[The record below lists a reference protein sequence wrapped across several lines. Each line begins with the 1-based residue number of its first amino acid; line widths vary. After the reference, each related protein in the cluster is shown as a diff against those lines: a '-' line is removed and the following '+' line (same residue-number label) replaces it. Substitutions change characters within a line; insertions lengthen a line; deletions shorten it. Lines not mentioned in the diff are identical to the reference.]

1 MPSLQHIINFVQA
14 DMDEV
19 CTAHDFAH
27 IQRVVRNAEKI
38 IATEN
43 NPNIN
48 KFVALASAYLHE
60 YFDEKFWNKGQLE
73 TRAIALD
80 IFLTEIGVTADDH
93 KHIIHIAKNVWY
105 GKSLT
110 RSSDFPYT
118 IEFQIVEDADR
129 LDAIGAIAIARTF
142 AYGGKKW
149 RSIYDPTIPVKKIEN
164 DEQYRDGNSP
174 SLNHFWEKLLLLK
187 DLMHTETAKKIAQSR
202 HDYMNDFVSQFLKE
216 RNE

>member
-14 DMDEV
+14 DMNEV

-60 YFDEKFWNKGQLE
+60 YFDEKFWNKDQLE
-73 TRAIALD
+73 TRAVALD
-80 IFLTEIGVTADDH
+80 IFLAEIGITPDDH
-93 KHIIHIAKNVWY
+93 EHIIHIIKHVGY

-110 RSSDFPYT
+110 RSNDFPYT

-142 AYGGKKW
+142 AYGGKKG
-149 RSIYDPTIPVKKIEN
+149 RSIYDPNIPIKKIEN

-202 HDYMNDFVSQFLKE
+202 HDYMNNFVNQFLKE
-216 RNE
+216 WNE